1 MKLFLV
7 AGNSPTGKCLV
18 EILRKRKIRFLAP
31 AEKHFDPHNPAVIQK
46 LVKDYAPTQLVNM
59 ADFISGNHSALK
71 RAETTAARCHQINQ
85 DLPAKLVE
93 ICRQHSIPM
102 LHLSNGYVFD
112 GEKRLGYTENDD
124 TNPQGVY
131 GRCSLA
137 GEDTVRLH
145 EQHIILRS
153 GWLFGRFKKGLIKS
167 WIRSAKKNQGEVTV
181 ARRYFSPTP
190 TDDVAAAI
198 LAICQQV
205 DCDANVWGTYH
216 YSGLGT
222 KKEKEFAEQT
232 LKYAANH
239 DEEIYQ
245 LLENLKFI
253 EQEARPPEIRNST
266 LSCKKIFD
274 TFGIKQKSWHGD
286 LQEAIKLLYGNRTR
300 VSPVTSGSNATDSN
314 TTSSN
319 SPSSNTTSSNTTGS
333 NVTDN
338 NVTIHNESA
347 TDAGS
352 KSNAA

>member
-1 MKLFLV
+1 VKLFLIG
-7 AGNSPTGKCLV
+7 GNSPTGKCLV

-31 AEKHFDPHNPAVIQK
+31 AEKHFDPPNSAVIKK
-46 LVKDYAPTQLVNM
+46 LVADYAPTQLVNM

-71 RAETTAARCHQINQ
+71 RAETTAARCYQINQ
-85 DLPAKLVE
+85 DLPAKLVD
-93 ICRQHSIPM
+93 ICRLHNIPM

-137 GEDTVRLH
+137 GEDAVRLH

-181 ARRYFSPTP
+181 TRRYFSPTP

-245 LLENLKFI
+245 LLENFKFI

-266 LSCKKIFD
+266 LSSKKIFD

-286 LQEAIKLLYGNRTR
+286 LQDAIKLLYGNRTR
-300 VSPVTSGSNATDSN
+300 VSPVASGSNEIVINA
-314 TTSSN
+314 
-319 SPSSNTTSSNTTGS
+319 TGS
-333 NVTDN
+333 NVATTSLATTN
-338 NVTIHNESA
+338 LTTTNVTNHNGSA
-347 TDAGS
+347 TSAGS
-352 KSNAA
+352 KSSVA